1 MDKFW
6 PINRSLKEALKLC
19 KHKDAYLRMG
29 YINKPLVIFIE
40 FECVI
45 IDLLHMYLRITDKF
59 MEILLDE
66 LIKLDGLDST
76 KADLDERPN
85 FQRLINFIETTC
97 KVTKPFYTSS
107 KDAFKYK
114 MRSFNGNERKIILEN
129 LIETKI
135 KKIFPNMEKYKALNI
150 NFIFKEFLS
159 SISKIKKNEINNENV
174 GDFKDK
180 LKIWQKLYMKLAP
193 SEDHELTPYI
203 HSYINHLPEFIIKY
217 GNINLF
223 NVQGLEKLN
232 DQITKV
238 YHGATNKHKLNNKF
252 ILQMLKTRNRIE
264 FFELN
269 GEENEIQ
276 N

>member
-1 MDKFW
+1 MLYGINAANSNFSCLWCKCNIKEKISDEDMDKFW

-59 MEILLDE
+59 MEIILDE

-174 GDFKDK
+174 
-180 LKIWQKLYMKLAP
+180 
-193 SEDHELTPYI
+193 
-203 HSYINHLPEFIIKY
+203 
-217 GNINLF
+217 
-223 NVQGLEKLN
+223 
-232 DQITKV
+232 
-238 YHGATNKHKLNNKF
+238 HGATNKHKLNNKI